1 MQFFTCQLL
10 KFKLKR
16 KYIHTSH
23 SIRNDECI
31 RVWVWIHLATANH
44 YSNVITVVV
53 ECAAF
58 TRTRTQQSCGAGR
71 HSVCVFW
78 PNAPHTHTPATVIN
92 FHLSC
97 RRRKKR
103 VDGYRKLAIH
113 IKFKACWFSQMFARS
128 QSFTLSL
135 SYFSSPALHEPL
147 ESATT
152 TECSR
157 THTQNCI
164 SSEINGI
171 YVLSSPTCQV

>member
-1 MQFFTCQLL
+1 MHSCLSLNPLGHCQPLQQCNNSRCGMCGIHAYAYTAIL
-10 KFKLKR
+10 WGWSSFGVCILAKR
-16 KYIHTSH
+16 T
-23 SIRNDECI
+23 
-31 RVWVWIHLATANH
+31 T
-44 YSNVITVVV
+44 
-53 ECAAF
+53 
-58 TRTRTQQSCGAGR
+58 
-71 HSVCVFW
+71 
-78 PNAPHTHTPATVIN
+78 HTHTPATVIN

-157 THTQNCI
+157 THTHKTV
-164 SSEINGI
+164 
-171 YVLSSPTCQV
+171 YPAK